1 MLMMYYK
8 LLKTALINFL
18 QDKDIHLDNNE
29 ILKAKPAVFKT
40 IVYPSKWLWLNINLF
55 DDELGLRHLLVSL
68 SSVGLPF
75 LAIVKKDGI
84 YFADIAKGYN
94 ALTKNIELYK
104 NLSFWSEKINLGD
117 EILLCNY
124 TVFTDKSI
132 TLRENI
138 QLDLKNLYEMPPGVD
153 FIVKLFL
160 AWVPRY
166 QANVVFVAEIK
177 PSGFVLNGLY
187 LTHKIYD
194 ASDVLTTRFLKEII
208 PVFAEAAEV
217 FNSEIFLSSTGIK
230 NKSELIDQ
238 FENEI
243 IKPKCKELW
252 GINYEPGTQADEN
265 LRLENIK
272 RFFKMLKSRF
282 WVKI

>member
-1 MLMMYYK
+1 MMYYRI
-8 LLKTALINFL
+8 LKTALINFL
-18 QDKDIHLDNNE
+18 QDKDIHLDDNE

-40 IVYPSKWLWLNINLF
+40 IVHPNKWLCLNINLF
-55 DDELGLRHLLVSL
+55 DDELGLKHLLVSL
-68 SSVGLPF
+68 TSIGLPF
-75 LAIVKKDGI
+75 LAIARKDGI
-84 YFADIAKGYN
+84 YFADITKGYN

-104 NLSFWSEKINLGD
+104 NLSFWSEKINLND
-117 EILLCNY
+117 EILLYNY

-132 TLRENI
+132 TLGENI
-138 QLDLKNLYEMPPGVD
+138 QLNLKNLYEMPSGVD

-160 AWVPRY
+160 VWVPRY
-166 QANVVFVAEIK
+166 QANAVFVAEIK
-177 PSGFVLNGLY
+177 PSGFVIDGLY

-194 ASDVLTTRFLKEII
+194 ASDVITTGFLKEII
-208 PVFAEAAEV
+208 PVFTEAAEV

-230 NKSELIDQ
+230 NKTELIDQ

-252 GINYEPGTQADEN
+252 GINYEPGTQTEEN

-272 RFFKMLKSRF
+272 RFLKMLKTKF